1 MTNQPHGFESLLATA
16 IQQFLDHKRAL
27 ARKFLVE
34 EKALRLLDRYLVEH
48 DVHAPEQITSDLL
61 DAFLASRP
69 RKTPR
74 SYNHLLGTVARLF
87 NWMTSQGLLERSPL
101 RAKPRRQTAQRIP
114 FLFDQTAARK
124 LLEMAG
130 SLPDNSRAVMRGL
143 TYRTIFALL
152 YGLGLRVG
160 EAARL
165 RLGDVDEEQR
175 LLVIRL
181 TKFSKSRLVPFGPQ
195 IGALLHEYLEA
206 RNQRAGSLAP
216 DAPLF
221 SFGGDRGLNPGTI
234 SQVFHSLVPRLGLR
248 FPPGTAQPRAHDLR
262 HSFAVGTLLRWYRDG
277 LDPAARLLRL
287 STFLGHVD
295 PASTAVYLTIT
306 QDLLQE
312 ANRRFEKFV
321 RPVLGEPAP

>member
-1 MTNQPHGFESLLATA
+1 MTSQSHGFESLLAA
-16 IQQFLDHKRAL
+16 PMQQFLDHKRAL
-27 ARKFLVE
+27 ARKFVVE
-34 EKALRLLDRYLVEH
+34 ERALRLLDRYLVEH
-48 DVHAPEQITSDLL
+48 DVRAPEQITSDLL

-87 NWMTSQGLLERSPL
+87 NWMTSQGHLQRSPL
-101 RAKPRRQTAQRIP
+101 RAKPRRQTAHRIP
-114 FLFDQTAARK
+114 FLFDQTAARR
-124 LLEMAG
+124 LLETAG
-130 SLPDNSRAVMRGL
+130 GLPDNSRALMRGL

-165 RLGDVDEEQR
+165 RLGDVDEEQQ

-181 TKFSKSRLVPFGPQ
+181 TKFSKCRLVPFGPQ
-195 IGALLHEYLEA
+195 IGALLHEYLDA
-206 RNQRAGSLAP
+206 RNQRARSLAP

-221 SFGGDRGLNPGTI
+221 SFGRDRGLNPGTI
-234 SQVFHSLVPRLGLR
+234 SQVFHRMVPRLGLHI
-248 FPPGTAQPRAHDLR
+248 PPGTAPPRAHDLR